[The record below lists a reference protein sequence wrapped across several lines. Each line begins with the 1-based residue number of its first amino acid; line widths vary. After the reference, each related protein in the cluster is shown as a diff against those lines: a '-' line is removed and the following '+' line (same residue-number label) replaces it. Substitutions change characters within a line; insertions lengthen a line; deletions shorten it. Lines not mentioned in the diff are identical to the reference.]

1 MVYRCFRNFIEV
13 LEQVGELKLARTFG
27 IAAAA
32 LLFTSCGT
40 PGTRISQR
48 PEVYQRLSP
57 RDQAL
62 VSQGQIRLGMTMDA
76 VWLAWGNPEQKDP
89 GAGRCR
95 ATETGVYLRKRSRA
109 PGVVVQRR
117 RGSICVTKPLLAT
130 AGRTITDHSTGHT
143 SRQSSPTRPKG
154 SLSPTAELFTSA
166 ICRRRRHRLVKQ
178 FRSHSVSKQ
187 MSLAARFRN
196 GLPLI
201 PQFPRRP

>member
-13 LEQVGELKLARTFG
+13 LEQVGELKLVARTFG

-32 LLFTSCGT
+32 LLFTGCGT
-40 PGTRISQR
+40 PRTRISQR
-48 PEVYQRLSP
+48 PEVYPRLST

-62 VSQGQIRLGMTMDA
+62 
-76 VWLAWGNPEQKDP
+76 
-89 GAGRCR
+89 
-95 ATETGVYLRKRSRA
+95 
-109 PGVVVQRR
+109 
-117 RGSICVTKPLLAT
+117 VTKPLLAT
-130 AGRTITDHSTGHT
+130 AGRSITGHSTGHT
-143 SRQSSPTRPKG
+143 SRQSSPTRPKE

-178 FRSHSVSKQ
+178 FRSHSVAKR
-187 MSLAARFRN
+187 MSLAARFRD